1 MAEQTA
7 EEANPV
13 AQPNTTVHDVS
24 KYILRWFADKGEEN
38 ITQWK
43 LHKLLYYCQAWSL
56 VWDEEPVFPE
66 EIQAWANG
74 PVCPEL
80 YRVHKGK
87 FRLGPED
94 IAGAPE
100 NLTEEQKSTVDSV
113 LEFYGNETGRDLSY
127 LTHTEGP
134 WSDVRVRAGLGSG
147 DRGNAVIEFNDMA
160 QYYGGLNNG
169 TG

>member
-1 MAEQTA
+1 MTEQTV

-13 AQPNTTVHDVS
+13 VQPNITVHDVS

-43 LHKLLYYCQAWSL
+43 LQKLLYYCQAWSL
-56 VWDEEPVFPE
+56 VWDEKPVFPE
-66 EIQAWANG
+66 EIQAWAGG

-80 YRVHKGK
+80 YRVHKEK

-94 IAGAPE
+94 IAGTPE
-100 NLTEEQKSTVDSV
+100 NLTDEQKSTVDSV
-113 LEFYGNETGRDLSY
+113 LEFYGNKTGLYLSD
-127 LTHTEGP
+127 LTHIERP
-134 WSDVRVRAGLGSG
+134 WSDTRARAGLGSG
-147 DRGNAVIEFNDMA
+147 DRGNAVIKFEDMA
-160 QYYGGLNNG
+160 QYYGSLNNG